1 MRIFEDMAFRTTKWA
16 GSTTATITAF
26 MLVIVWTLG
35 GFVIGFTDSYQLI
48 INTGTTIITFLM
60 VFLIQRTQN
69 KDSTAIQLKLNEILA
84 SIEGA
89 SNRLL
94 NIEDLTEKEIEAL
107 RRRYKSLANRT
118 MHETDKTIRHTIEEI
133 DDQSFCL

>member
-1 MRIFEDMAFRTTKWA
+1 MRLFFENLAKWTTKWV
-16 GSTTATITAF
+16 GSTNATILAF
-26 MLVIVWTLG
+26 LSIIIWTLG
-35 GFVIGFTDSYQLI
+35 GFLVGFTDSYQLI
-48 INTGTTIITFLM
+48 INTGTTIVTFLM

-94 NIEDLTEKEIEAL
+94 NIEDLSEKDIEAL
-107 RRRYKSLANRT
+107 RKRYKSLANRT
-118 MHETDKTIRHTIEEI
+118 KDETIRTTRHTVEEI
-133 DDQSFCL
+133 DDD